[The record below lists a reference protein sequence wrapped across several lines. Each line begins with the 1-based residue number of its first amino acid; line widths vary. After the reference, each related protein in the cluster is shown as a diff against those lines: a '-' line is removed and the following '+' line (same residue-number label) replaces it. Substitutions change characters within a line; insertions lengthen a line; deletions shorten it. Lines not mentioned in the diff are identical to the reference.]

1 PKHNQFNRVMPVLSN
16 ESLES
21 THQNSSL
28 PSNIIMVIFFLK
40 KIIYVLILSLSF
52 LYIRLKNRYKNNHAI
67 FASTKYLSKNNIL
80 LSLYKIKR
88 YNIFDM

>member
-1 PKHNQFNRVMPVLSN
+1 MNLTKILSKKKILRTYVRTYVRTYANQFNRFMSVLSN

-40 KIIYVLILSLSF
+40 KIIYVLILSLSS

-67 FASTKYLSKNNIL
+67 FAST
-80 LSLYKIKR
+80 
-88 YNIFDM
+88 